1 MKDNRKSPHP
11 GPPPQAGEG
20 AHPALVFPLPLAG
33 EGGAL
38 VRARRVGAAS
48 IGISRSHLN
57 FEIPDRSALRTVRND
72 NNQTEDT
79 P

>member
-1 MKDNRKSPHP
+1 MKDNRKAPT
-11 GPPPQAGEG
+11 
-20 AHPALVFPLPLAG
+20 PALPRKREREHTPLLSSLSRLRG
-33 EGGAL
+33 R
-38 VRARRVGAAS
+38 VARRVGAAS

-57 FEIPDRSALRTVRND
+57 FEIPDRSAWRTVRND

>member
-1 MKDNRKSPHP
+1 MNDNRKAPT
-11 GPPPQAGEG
+11 
-20 AHPALVFPLPLAG
+20 PALPRKREREHTPLLSG